1 MARPCIA
8 KRQVE
13 IAHREGATFVSHGS
27 TGKGNDQ
34 VRFEIC
40 YLVRR

>member
-8 KRQVE
+8 KKQVE
-13 IAHREGATFVSHGS
+13 IAWKEGATHVSHGS

-34 VRFEIC
+34 VR
-40 YLVRR
+40 